1 MKVTDDKTVRYLQL
15 DLHGCGVK
23 ISALA
28 FIRYA
33 VSEV

>member
-15 DLHGCGVK
+15 DLAVVLK
-23 ISALA
+23 LA
-28 FIRYA
+28 ILLFIQYA